1 MWANESVFYQ
11 IYPIGFCG
19 APLENDG
26 QTVSRILKVKEWSDY
41 LKEVGFNAIYFS
53 PIFES
58 DNHGYDT
65 RDYRKIDCRL
75 GTNEDFAEVCKD
87 LHEKEIKVVLDG
99 VFNHVGRGFWAF
111 QDVLKNRESSKY
123 KDWFYINFGQNN
135 AYNDGLYYEGWEGHY
150 ELVKLNL
157 RNREV
162 VEHLFACI
170 KGWVEEFD
178 IDGLRLDVAY
188 MIDREFLRE
197 LRAYCNNLKPEFF
210 LIGETIHGDYNQIV
224 NDDMLHSCTNYE
236 CYKGVYSSLNSKN
249 MFEIAYSLNR
259 QFGPENWTIYKG
271 KHLVSFVDNHD
282 VTRLASILSD
292 KRHLNAA
299 YALIFAMPGIPC
311 VYYGSEW
318 GVEGRKEDGDA
329 SLRPCIEKPEANE
342 LTEFIKKLAEIRKD
356 NKALAYGGYKNIVLT
371 NLQLVFERYLEG
383 ETVYVGINIDEKDFK
398 ANFSWK
404 NDAVDLLTGE
414 EVDLSSGVNLPPFSV
429 AIWK

>member
-26 QTVSRILKVKEWSDY
+26 QTVSMILKVKEWSDY

-87 LHEKEIKVVLDG
+87 LHEKGIKVVLDG
-99 VFNHVGRGFWAF
+99 VFNHVGWGCWAF

-236 CYKGVYSSLNSKN
+236 CYKGVYSSLNSRN
-249 MFEIAYSLNR
+249 MFEIAHSLNR

-383 ETVYVGINIDEKDFK
+383 ETVYVGINIDDKDFR

>member
-249 MFEIAYSLNR
+249 MFEIAHSLNR

-383 ETVYVGINIDEKDFK
+383 ETVYVGINIDDKDFK